1 MRRILATIPATIP
14 LMILATAGVV
24 AAQQPVM
31 LTLPEAE
38 ALAVKNH
45 PDVSAALLRAAA
57 ANQVTIETRSA
68 ALPALYGSVTG
79 AGALANSRIAA
90 GNLNNPIIFNRF
102 ATGVTMGQLITDFGR
117 TSNLTESSRLR
128 AQAQQDDAQA
138 TRADIILQVDRAY
151 YAALRAQTV
160 AVVAEQ
166 TVAARQTVADQVSA
180 LARSNLKSGLDESF
194 ANVNL
199 AESKLLLINA
209 RNEVKAAFADLSS
222 AIGNR
227 DPRTF
232 QLTDPVAPGALP
244 GDPAALVNRAIQSR
258 PELAALRAEYNG
270 ALRFAQ
276 AERALQYP
284 SVSALA
290 SVGVI
295 PGHEETLHGRYGA
308 AGINMNIPV
317 FNGRLYSAR
326 RTEAELRA
334 QAAGQMLRARENRI
348 ARDVQVAWLNAST
361 AFERLAVTAELLT
374 EATMALDLAQTRY
387 DLGLSSIVELTQA
400 QLNKTSAEIASA
412 GAKYEYGLQSAVL
425 AYQDGTVR

>member
-1 MRRILATIPATIP
+1 MLLATV
-14 LMILATAGVV
+14 ATA
-24 AAQQPVM
+24 AAQQPV

-57 ANQVTIETRSA
+57 ANQVTIETHSA
-68 ALPALYGSVTG
+68 ALPTLYGSVTG

-90 GNLNNPIIFNRF
+90 GNLNNPVIYNRF
-102 ATGVTMGQLITDFGR
+102 ASGLTMGQLITDFGR
-117 TSNLTESSRLR
+117 TSSLTESSRLR

-166 TVAARQTVADQVSA
+166 TVAARRTVADQVSA

-222 AIGNR
+222 AIGYR
-227 DPRTF
+227 EWRTF
-232 QLTDPVAPGALP
+232 QLA
-244 GDPAALVNRAIQSR
+244 DPAAPGSLPPDPTPLVIQAIQNR

-270 ALRFAQ
+270 ALKFAQ

-317 FNGRLYSAR
+317 FNGRLFSAR

-334 QAAGQMLRARENRI
+334 QAAEQTLRGRENRV

-412 GAKYEYGLQSAVL
+412 SAKYEYGLQSAVL

>member
-1 MRRILATIPATIP
+1 MWRIAAML
-14 LMILATAGVV
+14 LATAASV
-24 AAQQPVM
+24 AAQQPAV

-38 ALAVKNH
+38 ALAIKNH

-57 ANQVTIETRSA
+57 ANQITIETRSA
-68 ALPALYGSVTG
+68 ALPTLYGSVTG

-90 GNLNNPIIFNRF
+90 GNLNNPVIYNRF
-102 ATGVTMGQLITDFGR
+102 ASGITMGQLITDFGR

-138 TRADIILQVDRAY
+138 TRADIVLQVDRAY
-151 YAALRAQTV
+151 YSALRSQTV

-209 RNEVKAAFADLSS
+209 HNEVKAAFADLSI
-222 AIGNR
+222 AVGYR
-227 DPRTF
+227 DWRTF
-232 QLTDPVAPGALP
+232 QLSDPAAPGALP
-244 GDPAALVNRAIQSR
+244 ADPTPLVNQAIQNR

-270 ALRFAQ
+270 ALKFAQ

-317 FNGRLYSAR
+317 FNGRLFSAR

-334 QAAGQMLRARENRI
+334 QAAEQTLRGRENRV

-412 GAKYEYGLQSAVL
+412 GAKYEYGLQSVVL